1 MRMVSTFGIIK
12 EDTQMGNVTSIN
24 DRNKK
29 AENASVQY
37 AKAELQRL
45 LSVHTDM
52 QAKND
57 QARLNR
63 NVLALINTFAG
74 QNHTSDTARYVVSIF
89 QRLLSLKPLSPI
101 MGTADEWR
109 EVTRSSDEVRTFQN
123 KRCPSVFKK
132 CDKMGVMLD
141 CIDQDGLVLST
152 DGGFTWFTS
161 GKMLKHISF
170 PYMPSEGPEEVFVEE
185 KDDGYIVIT
194 NPEKVEALYKDA
206 VERAQARE
214 QILK

>member
-1 MRMVSTFGIIK
+1 
-12 EDTQMGNVTSIN
+12 MGNITSIN

-37 AKAELQRL
+37 ANAELQRL
-45 LSVHTDM
+45 LSVNTDM

-57 QARLNR
+57 QARLNK

-109 EVTRSSDEVRTFQN
+109 EVTRSGDEIRTFQN

-132 CDKMGVMLD
+132 CNKTGVMLD

-170 PYMPSEGPEEVFVEE
+170 PYMPGEGPEEVFVEE

-194 NPEKVEALYKDA
+194 DSEKIEALYKDA

>member
-1 MRMVSTFGIIK
+1 M
-12 EDTQMGNVTSIN
+12 DNVTSIN
-24 DRNKK
+24 NRTKK
-29 AENASVQY
+29 EENASEQY
-37 AKAELQRL
+37 ANNELQRL
-45 LSVHTDM
+45 LSAPTDM
-52 QAKND
+52 QSKDD

-63 NVLALINTFAG
+63 NVMALIHTFAG
-74 QNHTSDTARYVVSIF
+74 QNHTNETAHYVVSLF

-101 MGTADEWR
+101 MGTNDEWR
-109 EVTRSSDEVRTFQN
+109 EVTRQGDEVRTFQN

-132 CDKMGVMLD
+132 CNKAGVMLD

-170 PYMPSEGPEEVFVEE
+170 PYMPGEGPEEIFVEE
-185 KDDGYIVIT
+185 KDGDYTPIT
-194 NPEKVEALYKDA
+194 DPEKIEALYNDA
-206 VERAQARE
+206 VKREQARK